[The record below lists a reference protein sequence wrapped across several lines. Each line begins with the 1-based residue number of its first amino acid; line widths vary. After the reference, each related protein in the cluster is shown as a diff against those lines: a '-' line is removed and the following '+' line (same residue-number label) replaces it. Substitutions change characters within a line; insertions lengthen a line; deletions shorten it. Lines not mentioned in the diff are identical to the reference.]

1 VLRYPVNVA
10 IRGHGQ
16 LVQTIEDEVS
26 GGLPVQI
33 IEIVY
38 QLQSI
43 GPSIFPVDNQ
53 GLMI

>member
-1 VLRYPVNVA
+1 MLRYPVNVT

-26 GGLPVQI
+26 GGPPVQI
-33 IEIVY
+33 IGIIY

-43 GPSIFPVDNQ
+43 GPSLFRFVTK
-53 GLMI
+53 G